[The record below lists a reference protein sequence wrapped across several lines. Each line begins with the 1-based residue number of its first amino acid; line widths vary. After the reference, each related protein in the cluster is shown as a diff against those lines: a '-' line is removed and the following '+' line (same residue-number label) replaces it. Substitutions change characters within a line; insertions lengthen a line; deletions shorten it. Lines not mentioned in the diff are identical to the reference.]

1 MELLQ
6 SILLI
11 LLFLQLVI
19 ADVVLNVGL
28 IVEGKDPAQE
38 RAYQKAIQEANQKLI
53 ELIPRGRPTV
63 TLKSVTEYIDEED
76 AFQASTAG
84 SFKFN
89 IYKMIIIVIFLT
101 LFMEK

>member
-1 MELLQ
+1 M
-6 SILLI
+6 
-11 LLFLQLVI
+11 
-19 ADVVLNVGL
+19 
-28 IVEGKDPAQE
+28 EGKDPAQE

-84 SFKFN
+84 SFKIN
-89 IYKMIIIVIFLT
+89 IYEMIMIVKCIF
-101 LFMEK
+101 